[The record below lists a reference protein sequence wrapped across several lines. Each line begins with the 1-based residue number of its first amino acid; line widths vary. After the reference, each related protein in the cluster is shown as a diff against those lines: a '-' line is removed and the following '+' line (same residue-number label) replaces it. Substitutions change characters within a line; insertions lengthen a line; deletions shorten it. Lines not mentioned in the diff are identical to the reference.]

1 MVFTHDL
8 TQWALSGWHGLIF
21 AIVLQNIKKLLS
33 YVIIILFMPESANSV
48 FEKPPEKVNLGL

>member
-1 MVFTHDL
+1 MVFAHDL
-8 TQWALSGWHGLIF
+8 TQWALSGWHGLVF
-21 AIVLQNIKKLLS
+21 AIALQNIKKLLP